1 MKWITNHLQIK
12 GDKSI
17 EVLLSLLTKTTEYI
31 QDEPEEWRGFDFNK
45 IRPLPDAL
53 KEDFIPNVVK
63 ENWCLANWG
72 VRENAFDTQI
82 PDENKAEVFFDTANG
97 TVEGLIRELS
107 AVHPDCTFEY
117 EYADTEAGS
126 FAGKYKF
133 VNSQIILQEQYPAGS
148 KEGYEMYFNL
158 WGDKRKFTFNEQKNT
173 YERAE
178 MEME

>member
-17 EVLLSLLTKTTEYI
+17 EVLQSLLTTTTEYV
-31 QDEPEEWRGFDFNK
+31 QDEPEEWTNIDFNK
-45 IRPLPDAL
+45 ICPMPDAL
-53 KEDFIPNVVK
+53 KEDVIPNVVK

-82 PDENKAEVFFDTANG
+82 PEENKADVFFDTANG
-97 TVEGLIRELS
+97 TVEGLIKELS
-107 AVHPDCTFEY
+107 ATHPECTFEY

-126 FAGKYKF
+126 FAGKCKF
-133 VNSQIILQEQYPAGS
+133 VNGQSIFQEQYPAGS

-158 WGDKRKFTFNEQKNT
+158 WGDKSKFTFNEQKNT
-173 YERAE
+173 YERAG